1 MLSSF
6 SLLELAVAGRQVP
19 ERDPVTSG
27 LRQHHRDH
35 QPADVCPGQDLG
47 LRAGPL
53 LRPGERL
60 QRRQDRER
68 VLLRQDRPAVRTE
81 VHLRRSRC
89 VFVYLAQA
97 LFLSW
102 SYLPKIQNMV
112 TIPQGLTDANRCH
125 EYFART
131 EPFQS

>member
-1 MLSSF
+1 M
-6 SLLELAVAGRQVP
+6 P

-53 LRPGERL
+53 FRPGERL

-68 VLLRQDRPAVRTE
+68 VMLRQDRTAVRTE
-81 VHLRRSRC
+81 VHLRRTRC
-89 VFVYLAQA
+89 VLSAHCL
-97 LFLSW
+97 LFASGFIFGQV
-102 SYLPKIQNMV
+102 SFSPKGKCS
-112 TIPQGLTDANRCH
+112 PFLKLT
-125 EYFART
+125 
-131 EPFQS
+131 PML